1 MSAHDEE
8 RIKDLLRQALPPIE
22 PEPTAG
28 LEPRVDLWPAV
39 LRRLDSRPAAMPW
52 FDWTLAAGL
61 IAFFAV
67 FPASIPLLLYY
78 L

>member
-1 MSAHDEE
+1 VAGSVE
-8 RIKDLLRQALPPIE
+8 
-22 PEPTAG
+22 TAG
-28 LEPRVDLWPAV
+28 FQARGNALVW
-39 LRRLDSRPAAMPW
+39 
-52 FDWTLAAGL
+52 L